1 MKKIQKSNIYVVI
14 PIAKRMYL
22 TGVGVKRG
30 AGWGN
35 IRRRPG
41 QYKNKYHMGG
51 CDIYFYIALLSY
63 KRNNT
68 VKLSIP
74 AFIWRKL
81 VIKRYQ
87 GNINIHIDWLSIR
100 KRTH

>member
-41 QYKNKYHMGG
+41 HGG
-51 CDIYFYIALLSY
+51 CDILFDITWGGVIFYLISHGGG
-63 KRNNT
+63 
-68 VKLSIP
+68 VI
-74 AFIWRKL
+74 FIF
-81 VIKRYQ
+81 I
-87 GNINIHIDWLSIR
+87 SPCSPIR
-100 KRTH
+100 ETTQ

>member
-51 CDIYFYIALLSY
+51 CDILFDI
-63 KRNNT
+63 T
-68 VKLSIP
+68 WGGVI
-74 AFIWRKL
+74 FIF
-81 VIKRYQ
+81 I
-87 GNINIHIDWLSIR
+87 SPCSPIR
-100 KRTH
+100 ETTQ